1 MQTDKET
8 IHILVAENLPIV
20 RDGLVSQL
28 EHLTTVHVHAVS
40 ISTKQSL
47 RSLLGARGFNFL
59 FISPDFDGGFDI
71 FEFRRDYANIPC
83 IAILNELK
91 QLSLCSEYYGC
102 ITVFDSAEKILS
114 LIVNYQKTTQA
125 KLSVGPPD
133 ILSLREK
140 EILACLAK
148 GLSNKEVA
156 DKLCLSV
163 YTVMT
168 HRRNICQKLQIHSL
182 SGLTIYAIANKLIE
196 V

>member
-28 EHLTTVHVHAVS
+28 EHLTTVHVHPVS

-47 RSLLGARGFNFL
+47 RSLLGARNFNFL
-59 FISPDFDGGFDI
+59 FISPDFDGGFDLS
-71 FEFRRDYANIPC
+71 EFRRDYASIPC
-83 IAILNELK
+83 IAILSELK
-91 QLSLCSEYYGC
+91 QLRFCNGYYDC
-102 ITVFDSAEKILS
+102 ITIFDSAEKILS
-114 LIVNYQKTTQA
+114 LIVNYQKTTQT
-125 KLSVGPPD
+125 KSSVESPDVLST
-133 ILSLREK
+133 REK

>member
-8 IHILVAENLPIV
+8 LHILVAENLPIV

-28 EHLTTVHVHAVS
+28 EHLTTVHIHAVS
-40 ISTKQSL
+40 ISTKKSL
-47 RSLLGARGFNFL
+47 RSLLGARNFNFL
-59 FISPDFDGGFDI
+59 FVSPDFDGGFDVS
-71 FEFRRDYANIPC
+71 EFRRDYANIPC

-91 QLSLCSEYYGC
+91 QLRFCNEYYDC

-114 LIVNYQKTTQA
+114 LIVNYQKAVQV
-125 KLSVGPPD
+125 KQKVEFPD
-133 ILSLREK
+133 ILSIREK
-140 EILACLAK
+140 EILSCLAK
-148 GLSNKEVA
+148 GFSNKEVA
-156 DKLCLSV
+156 DKLYLSV